1 MDLDADPRA
10 AAAGRA
16 SSTSWRTPTSP
27 GSPHQKRYEDVL
39 ELLDAG
45 INVITAV
52 NIQHLESLNDAVAST
67 TGVRVR
73 ETVPDS
79 VLKRADE
86 VVNVD
91 VSVETLRDAAAP
103 GQDLRRRRRSS
114 RRSRTSS
121 ARAT

>member
-1 MDLDADPRA
+1 M
-10 AAAGRA
+10 
-16 SSTSWRTPTSP
+16 
-27 GSPHQKRYEDVL
+27 L

-52 NIQHLESLNDAVAST
+52 NIQHIESLNDAIAST

-73 ETVPDS
+73 ETVPDW

-103 GQDLRRRRRSS
+103 GQDLRRREDRAGAR
-114 RRSRTSS
+114 RTSS